1 MRIEY
6 EPARRAAQAVGTDWA
21 EANYRSAKEREF
33 AASCVRVAIL
43 NVLHLAPDRDA
54 LEVMSKDPIYRRVFD
69 KFAPDLEGLCA
80 DALTR
85 YHDEL

>member
-6 EPARRAAQAVGTDWA
+6 EPALRAAQAVGTDWA
-21 EANYRSAKEREF
+21 EANYRSPKEREF
-33 AASCVRVAIL
+33 AASCVRIAIL
-43 NVLHLAPDRDA
+43 NVLHFAPNDDA
-54 LEVMSKDPIYRRVFD
+54 IEIMSADPIYRRVFA